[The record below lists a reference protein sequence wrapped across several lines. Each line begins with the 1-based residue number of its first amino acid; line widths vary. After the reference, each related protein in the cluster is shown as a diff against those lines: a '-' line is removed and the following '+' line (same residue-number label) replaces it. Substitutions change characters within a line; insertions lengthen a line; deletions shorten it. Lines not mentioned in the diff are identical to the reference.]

1 MNRLLAE
8 KCEDLYLVHEIF
20 PVLEFILLPSE
31 SKEKFFKEK
40 GCHVFRKTVLDE
52 VGEVDN

>member
-1 MNRLLAE
+1 M
-8 KCEDLYLVHEIF
+8 KFF
-20 PVLEFILLPSE
+20 PVVKFILLPSE

-40 GCHVFRKTVLDE
+40 GCHVFRKAVLDE